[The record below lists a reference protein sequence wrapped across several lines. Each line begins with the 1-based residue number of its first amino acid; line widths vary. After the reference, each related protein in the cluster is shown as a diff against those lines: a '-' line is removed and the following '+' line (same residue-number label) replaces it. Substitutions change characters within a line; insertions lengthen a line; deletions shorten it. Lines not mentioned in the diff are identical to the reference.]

1 MASIA
6 DDAGPPPVG
15 AARKVRSR
23 FFANSSI
30 VIAALIVVTF
40 ARTYFVPLA
49 TGSAQFIM
57 LRHVHGAVFFAWLAL
72 YVVQSNLVAAGRVRL
87 HRELGQAVVAVSGMM
102 LPLGFWMAV
111 REIEE
116 KLAQRARFPFEVAA
130 YNFFDLS
137 LFACSMA
144 GAVYFAT
151 RELEWHRRLVYVAAI
166 CLLGPAISR
175 WIDFVPLKY
184 PLLDASPN
192 IVADLFLV
200 ALALHDW
207 RARGRVHPVT
217 IVAAAILVP
226 FNFLE
231 PLIARSATWS
241 ELAPHIFGFR

>member
-1 MASIA
+1 MATIA
-6 DDAGPPPVG
+6 EGPGTAPRV
-15 AARKVRSR
+15 AARSR

-30 VIAALIVVTF
+30 AIAALIVLTF

-49 TGSAQFIM
+49 AGSAQFIM

-87 HRELGQAVVAVSGMM
+87 HRELGLAVVAVSGMM

-116 KLAQRARFPFEVAA
+116 KLAQRARLPFEVAA

-137 LFACSMA
+137 LFGCAMA
-144 GAVYFAT
+144 GAVYFAA
-151 RELEWHRRLVYVAAI
+151 RDLQWHRRLVYVAAI

-192 IVADLFLV
+192 LAADLFLL
-200 ALALHDW
+200 ALALHD
-207 RARGRVHPVT
+207 RRTVGRVHPVT
-217 IVAAAILVP
+217 LAAAVILVP
-226 FNFLE
+226 FNLVE
-231 PLIARSATWS
+231 PLIARSAAWTA
-241 ELAPHIFGFR
+241 LAPRLFGFE